1 MRSTPKPM
9 DEMDEWLDKN
19 FPSHL
24 RDYSIG
30 DGYRTSGR
38 HGKKVNG
45 EFVGRALIQAYE
57 WGALSDDEPLE
68 YENDY

>member
-1 MRSTPKPM
+1 MRPR
-9 DEMDEWLDKN
+9 DELDAWLDKN
-19 FPSHL
+19 FPSQL
-24 RDYSIG
+24 RDYSASEG
-30 DGYRTSGR
+30 CHTSGR

-68 YENDY
+68 DGDDY